1 MYYLIFILL
10 FLFGCTTS
18 DKVSLRQKSSEKIS
32 LEQIDESDHRKK
44 AKELGIS
51 YVDYLHLINTQKK
64 SVNKSYPKLRH
75 NNE

>member
-10 FLFGCTTS
+10 FLFGCVTS
-18 DKVSLRQKSSEKIS
+18 ETVSLDHKSSERIL
-32 LEQIDESDHRKK
+32 LEDINESYHRKK

>member
-1 MYYLIFILL
+1 MYYLILILL
-10 FLFGCTTS
+10 FLFGCATS
-18 DKVSLRQKSSEKIS
+18 ETVSLDRKSSERIL
-32 LEQIDESDHRKK
+32 LEEINKSDHRKK

-51 YVDYLHLINTQKK
+51 YVDYLHLMNTQKK